1 MRGLLLLTLALLLCG
16 CGALTGTEE
25 GDDAPPPDAGES
37 AWERLDD
44 VLTGRVPQGEPVEP
58 DWFGDAAFVGDS
70 VSVML
75 QYYNDANHVLGD
87 PAFFCAESLSPRNAM
102 AAEEGS
108 ERLPE
113 WPVGSGKRPKL
124 PEGIAE
130 FGAKKI
136 YFMLGMN
143 SISGGVDK
151 AAEDLVTLIGL
162 ISEKSPE
169 ADILIQPV
177 TPMTADSPRADDLLN
192 NGTIRQYDRLLA
204 RLCREHGW
212 YYVDSAQALTDENG
226 FLRADYSGDKA
237 MGIHLNFTGAE
248 AWADYLLTHV
258 PQELR
263 GTAP

>member
-1 MRGLLLLTLALLLCG
+1 MRALVFLASLLLLCAC
-16 CGALTGTEE
+16 AVSAPAAEE
-25 GDDAPPPDAGES
+25 APSSPEKS

-44 VLTGRVPQGEPVEP
+44 VLLGRTPAGEAVDA
-58 DWFGDAAFVGDS
+58 DWFRDAAFVGDS

-75 QYYNDANHVLGD
+75 RMYNDSVHVLGE

-113 WPVGSGKRPKL
+113 WPRGSGQHPKL
-124 PEGIAE
+124 PEGIAAS
-130 FGAKKI
+130 GAKKI
-136 YFMLGMN
+136 YVMLGMN

-151 AAEDLVTLIGL
+151 AAEDLVLLVGL
-162 ISEKSPE
+162 ISEQSPE
-169 ADILIQPV
+169 AVILIQPV

-192 NGTIRQYDRLLA
+192 NRTIRQYDRFLA
-204 RLCREHGW
+204 RICREHGW

-258 PQELR
+258 PDELR
-263 GTAP
+263 

>member
-1 MRGLLLLTLALLLCG
+1 MRGLLLLTLVLLLCG
-16 CGALTGTEE
+16 CAALSGTEE
-25 GDDAPPPDAGES
+25 PGPGPDPGKS

-44 VLTGRVPQGEPVEP
+44 VLTGRVLQGEPVAP
-58 DWFGDAAFVGDS
+58 DWFRDAAFVGDS

-87 PAFFCAESLSPRNAM
+87 PAFFCAESLSPGNAM
-102 AAEEGS
+102 AAEPGS
-108 ERLPE
+108 QRLPE
-113 WPVGSGKRPKL
+113 WPRGSGERPKL
-124 PEGIAE
+124 PEGIAA

-151 AAEDLVTLIGL
+151 AAGDLVTLVGL

-192 NGTIRQYDRLLA
+192 NGTIRQYDRVLA

-212 YYVDSAQALTDENG
+212 YYVDSAQALTDEAG

-258 PQELR
+258 PEELR
-263 GTAP
+263 QGTQ

>member
-1 MRGLLLLTLALLLCG
+1 MRVLLLLILTLLLCG
-16 CGALTGTEE
+16 CGALSGGGDAAPTEPE
-25 GDDAPPPDAGES
+25 KG

-44 VLTGRVPQGEPVEP
+44 VLTGRVPRGEPVEP

-75 QYYNDANHVLGD
+75 RMYNDSAHVLGD
-87 PAFFCAESLSPRNAM
+87 PAFFCTESLSPRNAM

-113 WPVGSGKRPKL
+113 WPAGSGKRQKL

-136 YFMLGMN
+136 YIMLGMN
-143 SISGGVDK
+143 SISEGVDK
-151 AAEDLVTLIGL
+151 AAEDLVLLIGL

-169 ADILIQPV
+169 ADVFIQPV

-192 NGTIRQYDRLLA
+192 NGTIRQYDRLLT

-258 PQELR
+258 PDELR
-263 GTAP
+263 YPAQ

>member
-16 CGALTGTEE
+16 CAALSGAEKT
-25 GDDAPPPDAGES
+25 DDEAAPSPESGKS

-44 VLTGRVPQGEPVEP
+44 VLTGRVPRGEPVDP
-58 DWFGDAAFVGDS
+58 DWFSDAAFVGDS

-75 QYYNDANHVLGD
+75 RMYNDSSHALGD

-113 WPVGSGKRPKL
+113 WPRGTGKRPKL

-192 NGTIRQYDRLLA
+192 NGTIRQYDRLLT
-204 RLCREHGW
+204 RLCRENGW

-263 GTAP
+263 